1 MKKLT
6 LTLIFGL
13 LFAGFT
19 VSLKAQVSAAVT
31 ANASAEMVEA
41 LSADELTALNF
52 GRFVPGSSTGTI
64 IIDATE
70 ALNRSQ
76 TGGVTIVTA
85 SGNPAAGKFGIY
97 GIASQVISVT
107 LPGDN
112 SVKLLN
118 AANDELTI
126 AKFTVSNANPTLGT
140 DGSAI
145 VYVGGTLNIPDNQAG
160 LTKGIFTGT
169 YAVTFQHN

>member
-1 MKKLT
+1 MKKIFI
-6 LTLIFGL
+6 TLIFGI
-13 LFAGFT
+13 LFTGLT
-19 VSLKAQVSAAVT
+19 VNLHAQVSAEVT
-31 ANASAEMVEA
+31 ANANAEMVEA
-41 LSADELTALNF
+41 LSADELTELNF
-52 GRFVPGSSTGTI
+52 GRFVPGTTAGTI

-76 TGGVTIVTA
+76 SGGVTIITA
-85 SGNPAAGKFGIY
+85 SGNPGAGKFGIY
-97 GIASQVISVT
+97 GIASQVITVT
-107 LPGDN
+107 LPADN
-112 SVKLLN
+112 TIKLSN
-118 AANDELTI
+118 ATGDELTV
-126 AKFTVSNANPTLGT
+126 AKFTVSNANPTLGI